1 MESPL
6 FSVQREY
13 TISVDTRARLKVMI
27 TNTIRGFYMA
37 YSLKFSMRSPKAILL
52 STLIGLLLVTVGCG
66 EPAVGRAVGV
76 DSPESPTQLVPPPPL
91 SQVPDA
97 TTPMTSLGQTETPS
111 AALVEPPD
119 VKVTKVPPPVV
130 QPTKVPP
137 PVVQPTKVPPSVA
150 QPDKVVSPTVE
161 PIEVPE
167 TESDDPNSFNEYGF
181 NVSLDEDA
189 DLERSNL
196 SVTGLLSEYAD
207 FSQGLMSFNY
217 NGADIALSWLPQDDL
232 DSADL
237 VDLGYSL
244 LVDSQPE
251 NEFMPLTDG
260 DIEVDGEMGSFG
272 GLFVTDSAGTESG
285 GGLIGGWICE
295 GQKIGFMLMV
305 TSPDSTVL
313 QIRFD
318 RIVSGFE
325 CP

>member
-1 MESPL
+1 
-6 FSVQREY
+6 
-13 TISVDTRARLKVMI
+13 
-27 TNTIRGFYMA
+27 MA
-37 YSLKFSMRSPKAILL
+37 YSLKFSMRSLKAILL
-52 STLIGLLLVTVGCG
+52 STLIGLLFVTVGCG

-76 DSPESPTQLVPPPPL
+76 DSPESPKQLVPPPPS
-91 SQVPDA
+91 SQVPDGS
-97 TTPMTSLGQTETPS
+97 TPMTSSGQTETPP
-111 AALVEPPD
+111 AAVVALPD
-119 VKVTKVPPPVV
+119 VKVTKVPPPIVQPTKVPPPVV

-137 PVVQPTKVPPSVA
+137 PVVQPTKVPAPVPK
-150 QPDKVVSPTVE
+150 PDKVVSPTVE

-181 NVSLDEDA
+181 NVYLDEDA
-189 DLERSNL
+189 DLEGSDL

-272 GLFVTDSAGTESG
+272 GLFVTDSAGTEAG

-295 GQKIGFMLMV
+295 DQNIGFMLMV

>member
-1 MESPL
+1 
-6 FSVQREY
+6 
-13 TISVDTRARLKVMI
+13 
-27 TNTIRGFYMA
+27 MA
-37 YSLKFSMRSPKAILL
+37 YSLKFSMRSLKAILL
-52 STLIGLLLVTVGCG
+52 TTLIGLLFVTVGCG

-76 DSPESPTQLVPPPPL
+76 DSPESSTQLVPPAPS
-91 SQVPDA
+91 SQVPDPSI
-97 TTPMTSLGQTETPS
+97 PMISSGPT
-111 AALVEPPD
+111 AMAPP
-119 VKVTKVPPPVV
+119 VVQPTKVPPPVV

-137 PVVQPTKVPPSVA
+137 PVVQPTKVPPPVA
-150 QPDKVVSPTVE
+150 QPDKVSPTVE
-161 PIEVPE
+161 PIQVPE

-272 GLFVTDSAGTESG
+272 GLFVTDSAGTEAG
-285 GGLIGGWICE
+285 GGLIGGWICG

>member
-1 MESPL
+1 
-6 FSVQREY
+6 
-13 TISVDTRARLKVMI
+13 
-27 TNTIRGFYMA
+27 MA
-37 YSLKFSMRSPKAILL
+37 YPLKFSMSSLKAILL
-52 STLIGLLLVTVGCG
+52 TTLIGLLFVTVGCG

-76 DSPESPTQLVPPPPL
+76 DSPESPTQLVPPAPL

-97 TTPMTSLGQTETPS
+97 STPMTSSGPT
-111 AALVEPPD
+111 AMA
-119 VKVTKVPPPVV
+119 PPVV

-137 PVVQPTKVPPSVA
+137 PVA
-150 QPDKVVSPTVE
+150 QPDKVSPTVE
-161 PIEVPE
+161 PIQVPE
-167 TESDDPNSFNEYGF
+167 TESYDPNSFNEYGF

-217 NGADIALSWLPQDDL
+217 NGADIALSWVPQDDL

-272 GLFVTDSAGTESG
+272 GLFVTDSAGTEAG

-295 GQKIGFMLMV
+295 DQNIGFMLMV

>member
-6 FSVQREY
+6 FSAQREY
-13 TISVDTRARLKVMI
+13 TISVDTQTRLKVMI
-27 TNTIRGFYMA
+27 TNTIRGFCMA
-37 YSLKFSMRSPKAILL
+37 YSLKFSMRSLKAILL
-52 STLIGLLLVTVGCG
+52 TTLIGLLFVTVGCG

-76 DSPESPTQLVPPPPL
+76 DSPESPTQLVPPAPI
-91 SQVPDA
+91 SQVLDA
-97 TTPMTSLGQTETPS
+97 STPMTSSGPT
-111 AALVEPPD
+111 VMPPP
-119 VKVTKVPPPVV
+119 VVQPTNVPPPVV

-137 PVVQPTKVPPSVA
+137 PVAQPTKVPPPVA
-150 QPDKVVSPTVE
+150 QPDKVISPTVE

-189 DLERSNL
+189 DLEGSGL
-196 SVTGLLSEYAD
+196 SVTGLLSEYPD

-272 GLFVTDSAGTESG
+272 GLFVTDSAGTEAG

>member
-6 FSVQREY
+6 FSTHREY
-13 TISVDTRARLKVMI
+13 TISVDTQTRLKVMI
-27 TNTIRGFYMA
+27 TNTIKGFCMA
-37 YSLKFSMRSPKAILL
+37 YPLKFSMRSLKAILL
-52 STLIGLLLVTVGCG
+52 TTLIGLLFVTVGCG

-76 DSPESPTQLVPPPPL
+76 DSPESSTQLVPPAPL
-91 SQVPDA
+91 SQVPDPSI
-97 TTPMTSLGQTETPS
+97 PMISSGPT
-111 AALVEPPD
+111 AMAPP
-119 VKVTKVPPPVV
+119 VVQPTKVPPPVV

-137 PVVQPTKVPPSVA
+137 PVVQPTKVPPPVA
-150 QPDKVVSPTVE
+150 QPDKVSPTVE
-161 PIEVPE
+161 PIQVPE

-189 DLERSNL
+189 DLEGSNL

-272 GLFVTDSAGTESG
+272 GLFVTDSAGTEAG

-295 GQKIGFMLMV
+295 DQNIGFMLMV

>member
-6 FSVQREY
+6 FSTHREY
-13 TISVDTRARLKVMI
+13 TISVDTQTRLKVMI
-27 TNTIRGFYMA
+27 TNTIKGFCMA
-37 YSLKFSMRSPKAILL
+37 YPLKFSMRSLKAILL
-52 STLIGLLLVTVGCG
+52 TTLIGLLFVTVGCG

-76 DSPESPTQLVPPPPL
+76 DSPESSTQLVPPAPL
-91 SQVPDA
+91 SQVPDPSI
-97 TTPMTSLGQTETPS
+97 PMISSGPT
-111 AALVEPPD
+111 AMA
-119 VKVTKVPPPVV
+119 PPVV

-137 PVVQPTKVPPSVA
+137 PVVQPTKVPPPVA
-150 QPDKVVSPTVE
+150 QPDKVSPTVE
-161 PIEVPE
+161 PIQVPE

-189 DLERSNL
+189 DLEGSDL

-272 GLFVTDSAGTESG
+272 GLFVTDSAGTEAG

-295 GQKIGFMLMV
+295 DQNIGFMLMV

>member
-1 MESPL
+1 
-6 FSVQREY
+6 
-13 TISVDTRARLKVMI
+13 
-27 TNTIRGFYMA
+27 MA
-37 YSLKFSMRSPKAILL
+37 YPLKFSMRSLKAILL
-52 STLIGLLLVTVGCG
+52 TTLIGLLFVTVGCG

-76 DSPESPTQLVPPPPL
+76 DSPESPTQLVPPAPL

-97 TTPMTSLGQTETPS
+97 STPMTSSGPT
-111 AALVEPPD
+111 AMAPP
-119 VKVTKVPPPVV
+119 VVQPTKVPPPVV

-137 PVVQPTKVPPSVA
+137 PVVQPTKVPPPVA
-150 QPDKVVSPTVE
+150 QPDKVLPTVE
-161 PIEVPE
+161 PIQVPE

-189 DLERSNL
+189 DLEGSDL

-272 GLFVTDSAGTESG
+272 GLFVTDSAGTEAG

-295 GQKIGFMLMV
+295 DQNIGFMLMV

>member
-1 MESPL
+1 MVY
-6 FSVQREY
+6 SVKFPMR
-13 TISVDTRARLKVMI
+13 
-27 TNTIRGFYMA
+27 
-37 YSLKFSMRSPKAILL
+37 SLKTILL
-52 STLIGLLLVTVGCG
+52 SSLIGLVFVAVGCG
-66 EPAVGRAVGV
+66 EPAVGRAVGI
-76 DSPESPTQLVPPPPL
+76 DSPESTTQVVPPAPL

-97 TTPMTSLGQTETPS
+97 STPTEVV
-111 AALVEPPD
+111 ALPD
-119 VKVTKVPPPVV
+119 VKVTKVPSPVVQPTKVPPLVVQPTKVPSPVV

-137 PVVQPTKVPPSVA
+137 PVT
-150 QPDKVVSPTVE
+150 QPDKVSPTVE
-161 PIEVPE
+161 PIKVPE
-167 TESDDPNSFNEYGF
+167 TASDDPNSFNEYGF
-181 NVSLDEDA
+181 IVSLDEDA
-189 DLERSNL
+189 DLEGSDL

-272 GLFVTDSAGTESG
+272 GLFVTDSAGTEAG

-295 GQKIGFMLMV
+295 DQNIGFMLMV

>member
-1 MESPL
+1 
-6 FSVQREY
+6 
-13 TISVDTRARLKVMI
+13 MI
-27 TNTIRGFYMA
+27 TNTIRGFCMA
-37 YSLKFSMRSPKAILL
+37 YSLKFSMRSLKAILL
-52 STLIGLLLVTVGCG
+52 TTLIGLLFVTVGCG

-76 DSPESPTQLVPPPPL
+76 DSPESPTQLVPPAPL
-91 SQVPDA
+91 SQVPDPSI
-97 TTPMTSLGQTETPS
+97 PMISSGPT
-111 AALVEPPD
+111 AMA
-119 VKVTKVPPPVV
+119 PPVV

-137 PVVQPTKVPPSVA
+137 PVVQPTKVPPPVA
-150 QPDKVVSPTVE
+150 QPDKVSPTVE

-189 DLERSNL
+189 DLEGSDL

-272 GLFVTDSAGTESG
+272 GLFVTDSAGTEAG

-295 GQKIGFMLMV
+295 DQNIGFMLMV

>member
-6 FSVQREY
+6 FSTQREY
-13 TISVDTRARLKVMI
+13 TISVDTQTRLKVMI
-27 TNTIRGFYMA
+27 TNTIRGFCMA
-37 YSLKFSMRSPKAILL
+37 YSLKFSMRSLKAILL
-52 STLIGLLLVTVGCG
+52 TTLIGLLFVTVGCG

-76 DSPESPTQLVPPPPL
+76 DSPESSTQLVPPAPL

-97 TTPMTSLGQTETPS
+97 STPMTSSGPT
-111 AALVEPPD
+111 AMPPP
-119 VKVTKVPPPVV
+119 VVQPTKVPPPVV

-137 PVVQPTKVPPSVA
+137 PVVQPTKVPPPVA
-150 QPDKVVSPTVE
+150 QPDKVSPTVE
-161 PIEVPE
+161 PIQVPE

-189 DLERSNL
+189 DLEGSDL

-272 GLFVTDSAGTESG
+272 GLFVTDSAGTEAG

-295 GQKIGFMLMV
+295 DQNIGFMLMV

>member
-6 FSVQREY
+6 FSTHREY
-13 TISVDTRARLKVMI
+13 TISVDTQTRLKVMI
-27 TNTIRGFYMA
+27 TNTIKGFCMA
-37 YSLKFSMRSPKAILL
+37 YPLKFSMRSLKAILL
-52 STLIGLLLVTVGCG
+52 TTLIGLLFVTVGCG

-76 DSPESPTQLVPPPPL
+76 DSPESSTQLVPPAPL
-91 SQVPDA
+91 SQVPDPSI
-97 TTPMTSLGQTETPS
+97 PMISSGPT
-111 AALVEPPD
+111 AMA
-119 VKVTKVPPPVV
+119 PPVV

-137 PVVQPTKVPPSVA
+137 PVVQPTKVPPPVVQS
-150 QPDKVVSPTVE
+150 DKVSPTVE

-189 DLERSNL
+189 DLEGSDL

-272 GLFVTDSAGTESG
+272 GLFVTDSAGTEAG

-295 GQKIGFMLMV
+295 DQNIGFMLMV

>member
-1 MESPL
+1 
-6 FSVQREY
+6 
-13 TISVDTRARLKVMI
+13 
-27 TNTIRGFYMA
+27 MA
-37 YSLKFSMRSPKAILL
+37 YPLKFSMRSLKAILL
-52 STLIGLLLVTVGCG
+52 TTLIGFLFVTVGCG

-76 DSPESPTQLVPPPPL
+76 DSPESPTQLVPPAPL

-97 TTPMTSLGQTETPS
+97 STPMTSSGPT
-111 AALVEPPD
+111 AMAPPV
-119 VKVTKVPPPVV
+119 VKPTKVPTPVVKPTKVPTPVV

-137 PVVQPTKVPPSVA
+137 PVA
-150 QPDKVVSPTVE
+150 QPDKVSPTVE
-161 PIEVPE
+161 PIQVPE

-189 DLERSNL
+189 DLEGSGL

-272 GLFVTDSAGTESG
+272 GLFVTDSAGTEAG

>member
-1 MESPL
+1 
-6 FSVQREY
+6 
-13 TISVDTRARLKVMI
+13 
-27 TNTIRGFYMA
+27 MA
-37 YSLKFSMRSPKAILL
+37 YPLKFSMRSLKAILL
-52 STLIGLLLVTVGCG
+52 TTLIGLLFVTVGCG

-76 DSPESPTQLVPPPPL
+76 DSPESSTQLVPPAPL

-97 TTPMTSLGQTETPS
+97 STPMTSSGPT
-111 AALVEPPD
+111 AMAPP
-119 VKVTKVPPPVV
+119 VVQPTKVPPPVV

-137 PVVQPTKVPPSVA
+137 PVVQPTKIPPPVA
-150 QPDKVVSPTVE
+150 QPDKVSPTVE
-161 PIEVPE
+161 PIQVPE

-181 NVSLDEDA
+181 DVSLDEDA
-189 DLERSNL
+189 DLEGSDL

-272 GLFVTDSAGTESG
+272 GLFVTDSAGTEAG

-295 GQKIGFMLMV
+295 DQNIGFMLMV

>member
-6 FSVQREY
+6 FSTHREY
-13 TISVDTRARLKVMI
+13 TISVDTQTRLKVMI
-27 TNTIRGFYMA
+27 TNTIKGFCMA
-37 YSLKFSMRSPKAILL
+37 YPLKFSMRSLKAILL
-52 STLIGLLLVTVGCG
+52 TTLIGLLFVTVGCG

-76 DSPESPTQLVPPPPL
+76 DSPESSTQLVPPAPL
-91 SQVPDA
+91 SQVPDPSI
-97 TTPMTSLGQTETPS
+97 PMISSGPT
-111 AALVEPPD
+111 AMA
-119 VKVTKVPPPVV
+119 PPVV

-137 PVVQPTKVPPSVA
+137 PVVQPTKVPPPVA
-150 QPDKVVSPTVE
+150 QPDKVLPTVE
-161 PIEVPE
+161 PIQVPE

-189 DLERSNL
+189 DLEGSNL

-272 GLFVTDSAGTESG
+272 GLFVTDSAGTEAG

-295 GQKIGFMLMV
+295 DQNIGFMLMV

>member
-1 MESPL
+1 
-6 FSVQREY
+6 
-13 TISVDTRARLKVMI
+13 
-27 TNTIRGFYMA
+27 
-37 YSLKFSMRSPKAILL
+37 
-52 STLIGLLLVTVGCG
+52 
-66 EPAVGRAVGV
+66 
-76 DSPESPTQLVPPPPL
+76 VPPP
-91 SQVPDA
+91 
-97 TTPMTSLGQTETPS
+97 
-111 AALVEPPD
+111 
-119 VKVTKVPPPVV
+119 
-130 QPTKVPP
+130 
-137 PVVQPTKVPPSVA
+137 VA

-189 DLERSNL
+189 DLEGSDL

-272 GLFVTDSAGTESG
+272 GLFVTDSAGTEAG

>member
-1 MESPL
+1 
-6 FSVQREY
+6 
-13 TISVDTRARLKVMI
+13 
-27 TNTIRGFYMA
+27 MA
-37 YSLKFSMRSPKAILL
+37 YPLKFSMRSLKAILL
-52 STLIGLLLVTVGCG
+52 TTLIGLLFVTVGCG

-76 DSPESPTQLVPPPPL
+76 DSPESSTQLVPPAPL

-97 TTPMTSLGQTETPS
+97 STPMTSSGPT
-111 AALVEPPD
+111 AMA
-119 VKVTKVPPPVV
+119 PPVV

-137 PVVQPTKVPPSVA
+137 PVA
-150 QPDKVVSPTVE
+150 QPDKVSPTVE
-161 PIEVPE
+161 PIQVPE

-189 DLERSNL
+189 DLEGSDL

-272 GLFVTDSAGTESG
+272 GLFVTDSAGTEAG

-295 GQKIGFMLMV
+295 DQNIGFMLMV

>member
-1 MESPL
+1 
-6 FSVQREY
+6 
-13 TISVDTRARLKVMI
+13 
-27 TNTIRGFYMA
+27 MA
-37 YSLKFSMRSPKAILL
+37 YSLKFSMRSLKAILL
-52 STLIGLLLVTVGCG
+52 TTLIGLLFVTVGCG

-76 DSPESPTQLVPPPPL
+76 DSPESSTQLVPPAPL

-97 TTPMTSLGQTETPS
+97 STPMTSSGPT
-111 AALVEPPD
+111 AMA
-119 VKVTKVPPPVV
+119 PPVV

-137 PVVQPTKVPPSVA
+137 PVA
-150 QPDKVVSPTVE
+150 QPEKVSPTVE
-161 PIEVPE
+161 PIQVPE

-189 DLERSNL
+189 DLEGSDL

-272 GLFVTDSAGTESG
+272 GLFVTDSAGTEAG

-295 GQKIGFMLMV
+295 DQNIGFMLMV

>member
-1 MESPL
+1 
-6 FSVQREY
+6 
-13 TISVDTRARLKVMI
+13 
-27 TNTIRGFYMA
+27 MA
-37 YSLKFSMRSPKAILL
+37 YPLKFSMRSLKAILL
-52 STLIGLLLVTVGCG
+52 TTLIGLLFVTVGCG

-76 DSPESPTQLVPPPPL
+76 DSPESSTQLVPPAPL
-91 SQVPDA
+91 SQVPDPSI
-97 TTPMTSLGQTETPS
+97 PMTSLGQTETPS
-111 AALVEPPD
+111 AAVVEPPD

-130 QPTKVPP
+130 QPTKVSPP
-137 PVVQPTKVPPSVA
+137 VA
-150 QPDKVVSPTVE
+150 QPDKVSPTVE
-161 PIEVPE
+161 PIQVPE

-189 DLERSNL
+189 DLEGSNL

-272 GLFVTDSAGTESG
+272 GLFVTDSAGTEAG

-295 GQKIGFMLMV
+295 DQNIGFMLMV

>member
-1 MESPL
+1 M
-6 FSVQREY
+6 
-13 TISVDTRARLKVMI
+13 M
-27 TNTIRGFYMA
+27 TNIKRGLCMA
-37 YSLKFSMRSPKAILL
+37 YSLKFSMRSLKAILL
-52 STLIGLLLVTVGCG
+52 TTLIGLLFVTVGCG

-76 DSPESPTQLVPPPPL
+76 DSPESPTQLVSPAPV
-91 SQVPDA
+91 SQVPGA
-97 TTPMTSLGQTETPS
+97 STPMTSSGQTATPPTGVV
-111 AALVEPPD
+111 ALPD

-137 PVVQPTKVPPSVA
+137 PVVQPTKVPPPVA
-150 QPDKVVSPTVE
+150 QPDKVSPTVE
-161 PIEVPE
+161 PIQVPE

-189 DLERSNL
+189 DLEGSNL

-272 GLFVTDSAGTESG
+272 GLFVTDSAGTEAG

-295 GQKIGFMLMV
+295 DQNIGFMLMV

>member
-6 FSVQREY
+6 FSTHREY
-13 TISVDTRARLKVMI
+13 TISVDTQTRLKVMI
-27 TNTIRGFYMA
+27 TNTIRGFCMA
-37 YSLKFSMRSPKAILL
+37 YPLKFSMRSLKAILL
-52 STLIGLLLVTVGCG
+52 TTLIGLLFVTVGCG

-76 DSPESPTQLVPPPPL
+76 DSPESSTQLVPPAPL

-97 TTPMTSLGQTETPS
+97 STPMTSSGPT
-111 AALVEPPD
+111 AMA
-119 VKVTKVPPPVV
+119 PPVV

-137 PVVQPTKVPPSVA
+137 PVVQPTKVPPPVA
-150 QPDKVVSPTVE
+150 QPDKVLPTVE
-161 PIEVPE
+161 PIQVPE

-189 DLERSNL
+189 DLEGSNL

-272 GLFVTDSAGTESG
+272 GLFVTDSAGTEAG

-295 GQKIGFMLMV
+295 DQNIGFMLMV

>member
-6 FSVQREY
+6 FSTHREY
-13 TISVDTRARLKVMI
+13 TISVDTQTRLKVMI
-27 TNTIRGFYMA
+27 TNTIKGFCMA
-37 YSLKFSMRSPKAILL
+37 YPLKFSMRSLKAILL
-52 STLIGLLLVTVGCG
+52 TTLIGLLFVTVGCG

-76 DSPESPTQLVPPPPL
+76 DSPESSTQLVPPAPL

-97 TTPMTSLGQTETPS
+97 STPMTSSGPT
-111 AALVEPPD
+111 AMA
-119 VKVTKVPPPVV
+119 PPVV

-137 PVVQPTKVPPSVA
+137 PVVKPTKVPPPVA
-150 QPDKVVSPTVE
+150 QPDKVSPTVE
-161 PIEVPE
+161 PIQVPE

-189 DLERSNL
+189 DLEGSDL

-272 GLFVTDSAGTESG
+272 GLFVTDSAGTEAG

-295 GQKIGFMLMV
+295 DQNIGFMLMV

>member
-1 MESPL
+1 
-6 FSVQREY
+6 
-13 TISVDTRARLKVMI
+13 
-27 TNTIRGFYMA
+27 MA
-37 YSLKFSMRSPKAILL
+37 YPLKFSMRSLKAILL
-52 STLIGLLLVTVGCG
+52 TTLIGLLFVTVGCG

-76 DSPESPTQLVPPPPL
+76 DSPESSTQLVPPAPL
-91 SQVPDA
+91 SQVPDPSI
-97 TTPMTSLGQTETPS
+97 PMISSGPT
-111 AALVEPPD
+111 AMAPP
-119 VKVTKVPPPVV
+119 VVQPTKVPPPVV

-137 PVVQPTKVPPSVA
+137 PVVQPTKVPPPVA
-150 QPDKVVSPTVE
+150 QPDKVSPTVE
-161 PIEVPE
+161 PIQVPE

-189 DLERSNL
+189 DLEGSNL

-272 GLFVTDSAGTESG
+272 GLFVTDSAGTEAG

-295 GQKIGFMLMV
+295 DQNIGFMLMV

>member
-1 MESPL
+1 
-6 FSVQREY
+6 
-13 TISVDTRARLKVMI
+13 
-27 TNTIRGFYMA
+27 MA
-37 YSLKFSMRSPKAILL
+37 YSLKFSMRSLKAILL
-52 STLIGLLLVTVGCG
+52 TTLIGLLFVTVGCG

-76 DSPESPTQLVPPPPL
+76 DSPESSTQLVPPAPL

-97 TTPMTSLGQTETPS
+97 STPMTSSGPT
-111 AALVEPPD
+111 AMAPP
-119 VKVTKVPPPVV
+119 VVQPTKVPPPVV

-137 PVVQPTKVPPSVA
+137 PVVQPTKVPPPVVQPTKVPPPVA
-150 QPDKVVSPTVE
+150 QPDKVSPTVE
-161 PIEVPE
+161 PIQVPE

-189 DLERSNL
+189 DLEGSDL

-272 GLFVTDSAGTESG
+272 GLFVTDSAGTEAG

-295 GQKIGFMLMV
+295 DQNIGFMLMV

>member
-6 FSVQREY
+6 FSTHREY
-13 TISVDTRARLKVMI
+13 TISVDTQTRLKVMI
-27 TNTIRGFYMA
+27 TNTIKGFCMA
-37 YSLKFSMRSPKAILL
+37 YPLKFSMRSLKAILL
-52 STLIGLLLVTVGCG
+52 TTLIGLLFVTVGCG

-76 DSPESPTQLVPPPPL
+76 DSPESSTQLVPPAPL

-97 TTPMTSLGQTETPS
+97 STPMTSSGPT
-111 AALVEPPD
+111 AMA
-119 VKVTKVPPPVV
+119 PPVV

-137 PVVQPTKVPPSVA
+137 PVVQPTKVPPPVA
-150 QPDKVVSPTVE
+150 QPDKVSPTVE
-161 PIEVPE
+161 PIQVPE

-189 DLERSNL
+189 DLEGSNL

-272 GLFVTDSAGTESG
+272 GLFVTDSAGTEAG

-295 GQKIGFMLMV
+295 DQNIGFMLMV

-318 RIVSGFE
+318 RIVSGFG

>member
-1 MESPL
+1 
-6 FSVQREY
+6 
-13 TISVDTRARLKVMI
+13 
-27 TNTIRGFYMA
+27 MA
-37 YSLKFSMRSPKAILL
+37 YPLKFSMRSLKAILL
-52 STLIGLLLVTVGCG
+52 TTLIGLLFVTVGCG

-76 DSPESPTQLVPPPPL
+76 DSPESPTQLVPPAPL
-91 SQVPDA
+91 SQVPDGS
-97 TTPMTSLGQTETPS
+97 TPMTSSGPT
-111 AALVEPPD
+111 AM
-119 VKVTKVPPPVV
+119 PPPVV

-137 PVVQPTKVPPSVA
+137 PVVQPTKVPPPVA
-150 QPDKVVSPTVE
+150 QPDKVLPTVE
-161 PIEVPE
+161 PIQVPE

-189 DLERSNL
+189 DLEGSNL

-272 GLFVTDSAGTESG
+272 GLFVTDSAGTEAG

-295 GQKIGFMLMV
+295 DQNIGFMLMV

>member
-1 MESPL
+1 
-6 FSVQREY
+6 
-13 TISVDTRARLKVMI
+13 
-27 TNTIRGFYMA
+27 MA
-37 YSLKFSMRSPKAILL
+37 YPLKFSMRSLKAILL
-52 STLIGLLLVTVGCG
+52 TTLIGLLFVTVGCG

-76 DSPESPTQLVPPPPL
+76 DSPESPTQLVSPAPV
-91 SQVPDA
+91 SQVPDPSI
-97 TTPMTSLGQTETPS
+97 PMISSGPT
-111 AALVEPPD
+111 AMA
-119 VKVTKVPPPVV
+119 PPVV

-137 PVVQPTKVPPSVA
+137 PVA
-150 QPDKVVSPTVE
+150 QPDKVSPTVE
-161 PIEVPE
+161 PIQVRE

-189 DLERSNL
+189 DLEGSDL

-272 GLFVTDSAGTESG
+272 GLFVTDSAGTEAG

-295 GQKIGFMLMV
+295 DQNIGFMLMV

>member
-6 FSVQREY
+6 FSTHREY
-13 TISVDTRARLKVMI
+13 TISVDTQTRLKVMI
-27 TNTIRGFYMA
+27 TNTIKGFCMA
-37 YSLKFSMRSPKAILL
+37 YPLKFSMRSLKAILL
-52 STLIGLLLVTVGCG
+52 TTLIGLLFVTVGCG

-76 DSPESPTQLVPPPPL
+76 DSPESSMQLVPPAPL
-91 SQVPDA
+91 SQVPDPSI
-97 TTPMTSLGQTETPS
+97 PMISSGPT
-111 AALVEPPD
+111 AMA
-119 VKVTKVPPPVV
+119 PPVV

-137 PVVQPTKVPPSVA
+137 PVVKPTKVPPPVVKPTKVPPPVA
-150 QPDKVVSPTVE
+150 QPDKVSPTVE
-161 PIEVPE
+161 PIQVPE

-189 DLERSNL
+189 DLEGSDL

-272 GLFVTDSAGTESG
+272 GLFVTDSAGTEAG

-295 GQKIGFMLMV
+295 DQNIGFMLMV

>member
-6 FSVQREY
+6 FSTHREY
-13 TISVDTRARLKVMI
+13 TISVDTQTRLKVMI
-27 TNTIRGFYMA
+27 TNTIKGFCMA
-37 YSLKFSMRSPKAILL
+37 YPLKFSMRSLKAILL
-52 STLIGLLLVTVGCG
+52 TTLIGLLFVTVGCG

-76 DSPESPTQLVPPPPL
+76 DSPESSTQLVPPAPL
-91 SQVPDA
+91 SQVPDPSI
-97 TTPMTSLGQTETPS
+97 PMISSGPT
-111 AALVEPPD
+111 AMA
-119 VKVTKVPPPVV
+119 PPVV

-137 PVVQPTKVPPSVA
+137 PVA
-150 QPDKVVSPTVE
+150 QPDKVSPTVE
-161 PIEVPE
+161 PIQVPE

-189 DLERSNL
+189 DLEGSNL

-272 GLFVTDSAGTESG
+272 GLFVTDSAGTEAG

-295 GQKIGFMLMV
+295 DQNIGFMLMV

>member
-6 FSVQREY
+6 FSTQREY
-13 TISVDTRARLKVMI
+13 TISVDTQTRLKVMI
-27 TNTIRGFYMA
+27 TNTIRGFCMA
-37 YSLKFSMRSPKAILL
+37 YSLKFSMRSLKAILL
-52 STLIGLLLVTVGCG
+52 TTLIGLLFVTVGCG

-76 DSPESPTQLVPPPPL
+76 DSLESPTQLVPPAPL

-97 TTPMTSLGQTETPS
+97 STPMTSSGPT
-111 AALVEPPD
+111 AMA
-119 VKVTKVPPPVV
+119 PPVV

-137 PVVQPTKVPPSVA
+137 PVVQPTKVPPPVA
-150 QPDKVVSPTVE
+150 QPDKVSPTVE
-161 PIEVPE
+161 PIQVPE

-189 DLERSNL
+189 DLEGSDL

-272 GLFVTDSAGTESG
+272 GLFVTDSAGTEAG

-295 GQKIGFMLMV
+295 DQNIGFMLMV

>member
-6 FSVQREY
+6 FSTHREY
-13 TISVDTRARLKVMI
+13 TISVDTQTRLKVMI
-27 TNTIRGFYMA
+27 TNTIKGFCMA
-37 YSLKFSMRSPKAILL
+37 YPLKFSMRSLKAILL
-52 STLIGLLLVTVGCG
+52 TTLIGLLFVTVGCG

-76 DSPESPTQLVPPPPL
+76 DSPESSTQLVPPAPL
-91 SQVPDA
+91 SQVPDPSI
-97 TTPMTSLGQTETPS
+97 PMISSGPT
-111 AALVEPPD
+111 AMAPP
-119 VKVTKVPPPVV
+119 VVQPTKVPPPVV

-137 PVVQPTKVPPSVA
+137 PVVQPTKVPPPVA
-150 QPDKVVSPTVE
+150 QPDKVSPTVE
-161 PIEVPE
+161 PIQVPE

-189 DLERSNL
+189 DLEGSDL

-272 GLFVTDSAGTESG
+272 GLFVTDSAGTEAG

-295 GQKIGFMLMV
+295 DQNIGFMLMV

>member
-6 FSVQREY
+6 FSTHREY
-13 TISVDTRARLKVMI
+13 TISVDTQTRLKVMI
-27 TNTIRGFYMA
+27 TNTIKGFCMA
-37 YSLKFSMRSPKAILL
+37 YPLKFSMRSLKAILL
-52 STLIGLLLVTVGCG
+52 TTLIGLLFVTVGCG

-76 DSPESPTQLVPPPPL
+76 DSPESSTQLVPPAPL
-91 SQVPDA
+91 SQVPDPSI
-97 TTPMTSLGQTETPS
+97 PMISSGPTAMAPP
-111 AALVEPPD
+111 VEQP
-119 VKVTKVPPPVV
+119 TKVPPPVV

-137 PVVQPTKVPPSVA
+137 PVA
-150 QPDKVVSPTVE
+150 QPDKVSPTVE
-161 PIEVPE
+161 PIQVPE

-189 DLERSNL
+189 DLEGSNL

-272 GLFVTDSAGTESG
+272 GLFVTDSAGTEAG

-295 GQKIGFMLMV
+295 DQNIGFMLMV

>member
-6 FSVQREY
+6 FSTHREY
-13 TISVDTRARLKVMI
+13 TISVDTQTRLKVMI
-27 TNTIRGFYMA
+27 TNTIKGFCMA
-37 YSLKFSMRSPKAILL
+37 YPLKFSMRSLKAILL
-52 STLIGLLLVTVGCG
+52 TTLIGLLFVTVGCG

-76 DSPESPTQLVPPPPL
+76 DSPESSTQLVPPAPL
-91 SQVPDA
+91 SHVPDA
-97 TTPMTSLGQTETPS
+97 STPMTSSGPT
-111 AALVEPPD
+111 AMA
-119 VKVTKVPPPVV
+119 PPVV

-137 PVVQPTKVPPSVA
+137 PVVQPTKVPPPVA
-150 QPDKVVSPTVE
+150 QPDKVLPTVE
-161 PIEVPE
+161 PIQVPE

-189 DLERSNL
+189 DLEGSDL

-272 GLFVTDSAGTESG
+272 GLFVTDSAGTEAG

-295 GQKIGFMLMV
+295 DQNIGFMLMV

>member
-6 FSVQREY
+6 FSTHREY
-13 TISVDTRARLKVMI
+13 TISVDTQTRLKVMI
-27 TNTIRGFYMA
+27 TNTIKGFCMA
-37 YSLKFSMRSPKAILL
+37 YPLKFSMRSLKAILL
-52 STLIGLLLVTVGCG
+52 STLIGLLFVTVGCG

-76 DSPESPTQLVPPPPL
+76 DSPESSTQLVPPAPL

-97 TTPMTSLGQTETPS
+97 STPMTSSGPT
-111 AALVEPPD
+111 AMA
-119 VKVTKVPPPVV
+119 PPVV

-137 PVVQPTKVPPSVA
+137 PVVQPTKVPPPVA
-150 QPDKVVSPTVE
+150 QPDKVSPTVE
-161 PIEVPE
+161 PIQVPE

-189 DLERSNL
+189 DLEGSDL

-272 GLFVTDSAGTESG
+272 GLFVTDSAGTEAG

-295 GQKIGFMLMV
+295 DQNIGFMLMV

>member
-1 MESPL
+1 
-6 FSVQREY
+6 
-13 TISVDTRARLKVMI
+13 
-27 TNTIRGFYMA
+27 MA
-37 YSLKFSMRSPKAILL
+37 YPLKFSMRSLKAILL
-52 STLIGLLLVTVGCG
+52 TTLIGLLFVTVGCG

-76 DSPESPTQLVPPPPL
+76 DSPESSTQLVPPAPL

-97 TTPMTSLGQTETPS
+97 STPMTSSGPT
-111 AALVEPPD
+111 AMA
-119 VKVTKVPPPVV
+119 PPVV

-137 PVVQPTKVPPSVA
+137 PVA
-150 QPDKVVSPTVE
+150 QPDKVSPTVE

-189 DLERSNL
+189 DLEGSNL

-272 GLFVTDSAGTESG
+272 GLFVTDSAGTEAG

-295 GQKIGFMLMV
+295 DQNIGFMLMV